1 MFTATFFLS
10 NFIYL
15 FIYLFIFGCTES
27 SLLHRLSLV
36 SGSGDYS
43 LVGALVSRCRCFS
56 RCGALAPGCEGFS
69 SCGSQALQ
77 HRLNSCGAELK
88 LLCSMW
94 GLPGSGIEPVL
105 LH

>member
-1 MFTATFFLS
+1 MAV
-10 NFIYL
+10 
-15 FIYLFIFGCTES
+15 
-27 SLLHRLSLV
+27 LSLPCFTGFSLV
-36 SGSGDYS
+36 AGSGYYS
-43 LVGALVSRCRCFS
+43 LVGALVSRCGGFS

-94 GLPGSGIEPVL
+94 DLPGSGIEPVSL
-105 LH
+105 ALAGGFFFTELPVKPLIATS